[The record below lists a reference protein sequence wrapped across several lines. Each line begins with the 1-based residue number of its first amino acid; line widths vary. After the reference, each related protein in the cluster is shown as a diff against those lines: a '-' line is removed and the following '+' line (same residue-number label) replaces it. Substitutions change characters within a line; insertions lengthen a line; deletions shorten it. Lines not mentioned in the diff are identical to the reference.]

1 MWISLHLPTSHGRV
15 QLPPG
20 LDLPDPKWSI
30 SFEDSGVTIVVDM
43 ETNDFL
49 PGRTRGALGSVPD
62 LRTVWQAQ
70 SDPST
75 TKVRLPSPGPS
86 RAWMDYDVNGG
97 TLTITVD
104 PQTQLLASD
113 PAICAEIATYM
124 EVICHSGTEPGGG
137 SQDCTAAVS
146 VCAAVSVWAAV
157 LQRAQPRMSLDQT
170 NSFRARFMTEFYKL
184 AGYQA
189 LLDLEKFI
197 KHISLRSP
205 ELQSSTDGN
214 TPPLSTLLEHH
225 PGNPPPTSRLPIR
238 P

>member
-113 PAICAEIATYM
+113 PAICAEIATCM

-146 VCAAVSVWAAV
+146 VCAAVSLGCCTTACAAKDV
-157 LQRAQPRMSLDQT
+157 TGSNQQ
-170 NSFRARFMTEFYKL
+170 
-184 AGYQA
+184 
-189 LLDLEKFI
+189 
-197 KHISLRSP
+197 
-205 ELQSSTDGN
+205 LQSSIHD
-214 TPPLSTLLEHH
+214 
-225 PGNPPPTSRLPIR
+225 
-238 P
+238 